1 MHYIPRAEDAVV
13 GLWGDRVVLAD
24 EVSDGLQ
31 QLHDVRP
38 LVAVRYRGVV
48 PETHRVDG
56 HSAALHAKSVFAGVE
71 KCFKGSFLL
80 SAGAKNG

>member
-1 MHYIPRAEDAVV
+1 MVRLRRD
-13 GLWGDRVVLAD
+13 GVVLAD

-48 PETHRVDG
+48 PEMGDPGVSCLQIYCNRFFHLCEKCDRG
-56 HSAALHAKSVFAGVE
+56 PSVPCECLKFAGSVM
-71 KCFKGSFLL
+71 SHYQL
-80 SAGAKNG
+80 